1 MDVRGLWIGI
11 LTGTA
16 LHALFYVRLVV
27 WGVDWHKAA
36 TLADERI
43 IADRAAMETST
54 IAGVSTVYDSDNDDF
69 ERLSINPQTFQSD
82 NEEED

>member
-43 IADRAAMETST
+43 IADRAAMETRT
-54 IAGVSTVYDSDNDDF
+54 TADVSTVDSDNDDL
-69 ERLSINPQTFQSD
+69 ERLSINPRTFQSG
-82 NEEED
+82 NEEEV

>member
-1 MDVRGLWIGI
+1 MD
-11 LTGTA
+11 
-16 LHALFYVRLVV
+16 
-27 WGVDWHKAA
+27 
-36 TLADERI
+36 
-43 IADRAAMETST
+43 TST